1 MAALTTEMELLL
13 FQEKQPINP
22 QQLNLLELVGIL
34 HDIDKDYKYRN
45 WAANTILET
54 DADVLID
61 TENEIIIDLLLKA
74 IDNQDFEDVR
84 YWAIDGLAYLGTDT
98 AIKGLLKTLKHKE
111 NSVRSLAADKLAE
124 MGRETSMHVINETII
139 VELIANG

>member
-1 MAALTTEMELLL
+1 MTTLTKKMEVLLQQKQATSL
-13 FQEKQPINP
+13 QE
-22 QQLNLLELVGIL
+22 LNLLELVGIVN
-34 HDIDKDYKYRN
+34 DINKDYQHRN

-61 TENEIIIDLLLKA
+61 IDNEIITDLLLKA

-84 YWAIDGLAYLGTDT
+84 CWAIDGLAYLGTDT
-98 AIKGLLKTLKHKE
+98 AIKGLLQTLKHKE

-124 MGRETSMHVINETII
+124 MVTDTAMQVINETII